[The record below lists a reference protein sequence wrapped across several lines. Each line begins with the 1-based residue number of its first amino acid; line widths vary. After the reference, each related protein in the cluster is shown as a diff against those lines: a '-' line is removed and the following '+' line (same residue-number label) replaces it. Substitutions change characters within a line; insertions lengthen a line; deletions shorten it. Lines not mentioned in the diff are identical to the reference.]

1 MTYAERGLDALP
13 RTCPPTKLSATR
25 RTVLQGAFGPGTDD
39 ADRVD
44 VLFCVNQT
52 YLQHMAVA
60 AVSLLEA
67 SQERDIHIHL
77 MTCDHDLDET
87 RLVQTL
93 RSYPHASLHIYPV
106 SDPRISDAFVSRHL
120 TKEAYLRILAAEI
133 LPASVHRVVYLDSDL
148 VVLDDISILTRADL
162 KGLALGAVADC
173 DWQETA
179 QDDRLAGLGIRA
191 GNTYVNS
198 GVLVMDLDR
207 WRRDDLVNRIFAFI
221 AENDQKLVFHDQ
233 DALNVVLQG
242 EIALL
247 DRRWNLQ
254 VVLYSRFARR
264 VLPGDYRDSET
275 ARRDPAIVHFSTGQK
290 PWTFRAW
297 VRKRSLY
304 FRFLDKTAW
313 RRDLPVHQGRAQR
326 LEYRLDRSLLKAG
339 IDIYVLIPVLHR
351 VRRMLPG
358 KSAHQSKC

>member
-1 MTYAERGLDALP
+1 MLWGVP
-13 RTCPPTKLSATR
+13 
-25 RTVLQGAFGPGTDD
+25 GPGKDD

-67 SQERDIHIHL
+67 SPNREIHIHL
-77 MTCDHDLDET
+77 MTCDHDLDEA

-93 RSYPHASLHIYPV
+93 RSYPHASVHIYPV
-106 SDPRISDAFVSRHL
+106 NDPRINGAFVSRHL
-120 TKEAYLRILAAEI
+120 TKEAYLRILAAEF

-148 VVLDDISILTRADL
+148 VVLDDISILAHADL
-162 KGLALGAVADC
+162 KGFALGAVADC
-173 DWQETA
+173 DWRA
-179 QDDRLAGLGIRA
+179 NARDDRLAVLGIRA
-191 GNTYVNS
+191 DNTYVNS

-207 WRRDDLVNRIFAFI
+207 WRRDNLVNRIFAFI
-221 AENDQKLVFHDQ
+221 AENGEKLVFHDQ

-242 EIALL
+242 DIALQ

-264 VLPGDYRDSET
+264 VLPVDHRDSKT

-297 VRKRSLY
+297 VRKRALY

-313 RRDLPVHQGRAQR
+313 RRDLPDLQSRAQR
-326 LEYRLDRSLLKAG
+326 LEYRLNRSLLKAG
-339 IDIYVLIPVLHR
+339 IDIYVLIPVMHR
-351 VRRMLPG
+351 VLRMLPG
-358 KSAHQSKC
+358 RGAHKVKL